1 MRRLRVIRPIVLLLA
16 ALALVVAGC
25 GDDEEKASTDVPTV
39 APTETGSEQ
48 AAPELPKELES
59 KPKVKVPSGPPPK
72 ELKTR
77 DIVKGKGQVVKSG
90 DAVTM
95 QYVGV
100 LYKNGKQFDAS
111 WDAGQPF
118 QFTLGAGEVIPG
130 WDEGIAGMRVGGRR
144 ELIIPPDLA
153 YGEQGAPPDIGPN
166 ETLVFVVDLVSKA

>member
-1 MRRLRVIRPIVLLLA
+1 MPRLRLITAALFA
-16 ALALVVAGC
+16 ALALALAAC
-25 GDDEEKASTDVPTV
+25 GDDDTGDKKSADT
-39 APTETGSEQ
+39 APTETAQEQ
-48 AAPELPKELES
+48 ASPELPKELES
-59 KPKVKVPSGPPPK
+59 KPKVKVPSGPAPK

-118 QFTLGAGEVIPG
+118 QFTLGGGEVIPG
-130 WDEGIAGMRVGGRR
+130 WDEGIVGMRVGGRR
-144 ELIIPPDLA
+144 ELIIPPDKA
-153 YGEQGAPPDIGPN
+153 YGEQGSPPDIGPN
-166 ETLVFVVDLVSKA
+166 ETLVFVVDLEGIQ